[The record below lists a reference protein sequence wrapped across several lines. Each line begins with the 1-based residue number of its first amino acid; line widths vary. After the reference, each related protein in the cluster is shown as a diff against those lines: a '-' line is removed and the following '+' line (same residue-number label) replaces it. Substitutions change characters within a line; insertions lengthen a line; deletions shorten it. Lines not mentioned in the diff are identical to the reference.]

1 MTGLYFRFFNTYVGF
16 QVSRHIHHNFQDNKL
31 TIKFG
36 RRSTDQTMYLIS
48 GHLGEGLLEL
58 LSDGLVLLLLG
69 DELILQPVH
78 LGEEKIMECSEKRT
92 LPPSA
97 VSEQTSRRTRL

>member
-36 RRSTDQTMYLIS
+36 RRSTDQTTYLIS

-58 LSDGLVLLLLG
+58 LGDGLVLLLLAHQ
-69 DELILQPVH
+69 LILQPVH
-78 LGEEKIMECSEKRT
+78 LTHSWKIKYRHILDIRT
-92 LPPSA
+92 YQLCHVLQHS
-97 VSEQTSRRTRL
+97 